1 MRKEMQVTAERRIA
15 GAVLRLYGELDALA
29 CPRVRLAIDAQVAA
43 GVQRLVLDLA
53 HVRFVD
59 STGLDALFRAARAL
73 SKRGGGLALARP
85 SPFCRDVLARVGLD
99 RCIAIV
105 DTDEAALEWLG
116 ERARPPAP
124 AAR

>member
-15 GAVLRLYGELDALA
+15 GAVLRLYGE
-29 CPRVRLAIDAQVAA
+29 
-43 GVQRLVLDLA
+43 
-53 HVRFVD
+53 
-59 STGLDALFRAARAL
+59 LDALFRAARAL